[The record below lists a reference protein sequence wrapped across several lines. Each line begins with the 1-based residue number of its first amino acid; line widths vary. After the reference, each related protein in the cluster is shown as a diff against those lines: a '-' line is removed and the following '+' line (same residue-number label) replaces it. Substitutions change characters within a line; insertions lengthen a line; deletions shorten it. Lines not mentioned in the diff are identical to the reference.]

1 MSKAVRAL
9 GYVLVI
15 IGVILLIYTFAAGA
29 FTGYIGGACANT
41 NCSTHAWDA
50 ASYSAIIGWFLILI
64 GPALIFG
71 EAPELVK
78 QKVREKGGEA

>member
-1 MSKAVRAL
+1 MSKAVKAL

-15 IGVILLIYTFAAGA
+15 IGVILLIYAFTAGA
-29 FTGYIGGACANT
+29 LAGYIGGACANT
-41 NCSTHAWDA
+41 KCTAHNWNAT
-50 ASYSAIIGWFLILI
+50 SYSAIIGWFLILI

>member
-1 MSKAVRAL
+1 MSKAVKAL
-9 GYVLVI
+9 GYTLVI
-15 IGVILLIYTFAAGA
+15 IGAILLIYAFTAGA

-41 NCSTHAWDA
+41 KCAAHNWDVT
-50 ASYSAIIGWFLILI
+50 SYSTIIGWFLILI

-71 EAPELVK
+71 EAPEVVK

>member
-1 MSKAVRAL
+1 MSKAVKAL
-9 GYVLVI
+9 GYTLVV
-15 IGVILLIYTFAAGA
+15 IGVILLIYS
-29 FTGYIGGACANT
+29 FTVGWLNGHIGTCANAKCT
-41 NCSTHAWDA
+41 AYNWDA
-50 ASYSAIIGWFLILI
+50 TSYSAIIGWFLILI